1 MAVSTSIRIVGDG
14 FGVPPTAGGPGAIGD
29 GELPQAAPNARTPIS
44 RTRRT
49 DRSYSA
55 ERVCCLKSSVAVTV
69 ELVAVRVPE
78 IGVRMTLGARP
89 SDILRQLLAE
99 GFRQTAIGLV
109 IGLAAGAYLMKFAQT
124 LLYAIKPWDPNTLT
138 GVSLVLIAAALA
150 ACLVPARRAMKV
162 DPVEALRQS

>member
-1 MAVSTSIRIVGDG
+1 
-14 FGVPPTAGGPGAIGD
+14 
-29 GELPQAAPNARTPIS
+29 
-44 RTRRT
+44 
-49 DRSYSA
+49 
-55 ERVCCLKSSVAVTV
+55 
-69 ELVAVRVPE
+69 VPE